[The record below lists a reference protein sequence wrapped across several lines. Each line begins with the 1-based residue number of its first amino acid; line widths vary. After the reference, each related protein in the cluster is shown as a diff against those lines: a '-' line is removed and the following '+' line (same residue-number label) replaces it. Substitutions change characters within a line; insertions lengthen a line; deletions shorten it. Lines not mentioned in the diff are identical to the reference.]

1 MKQGLRYSEAVATS
15 AMLIGGILLI
25 AVPRSTLSVVQLT
38 ILTAALATALT
49 AFLDSVPAS
58 GWLSPFRWLS
68 PFSGAAEERTDR
80 PDELALIHARLQ
92 GRRSRVKGAAPL
104 PPDVVRLLDPLIR
117 DTLDL
122 LDASDASALS
132 PTSRAVLNTRPPLKP
147 SALLT
152 LPPDPDNVS
161 DVVMRVLDDLERVSA
176 HGRQASA
183 SDRLNP
189 IEP

>member
-15 AMLIGGILLI
+15 AVLIGGILLVV
-25 AVPRSTLSVVQLT
+25 VPRGALGVIQLT
-38 ILTAALATALT
+38 ILAAAMATALT

-68 PFSGAAEERTDR
+68 PFSGLTEERTER

-92 GRRSRVKGAAPL
+92 GRRSRVKGASPL

-122 LDASDASALS
+122 LDAKDAAALS
-132 PTSRAVLNTRPPLKP
+132 PTSAAVLNTRPPLKP
-147 SALLT
+147 PALLT
-152 LPPDPDNVS
+152 LPPAPDDVS
-161 DVVMRVLDDLERVSA
+161 DVVMQVLDDLERVSA
-176 HGRQASA
+176 QKRTASA
-183 SDRLNP
+183 SARLNP
-189 IEP
+189 TQP